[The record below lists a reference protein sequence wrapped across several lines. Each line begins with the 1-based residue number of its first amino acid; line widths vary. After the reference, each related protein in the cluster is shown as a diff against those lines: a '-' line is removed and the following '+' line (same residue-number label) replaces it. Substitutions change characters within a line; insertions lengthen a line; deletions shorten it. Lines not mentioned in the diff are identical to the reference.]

1 MTLDIVKYII
11 LTRTLV
17 LNRSETTL
25 LNYPILRHG
34 SPLARYD
41 LNRFD
46 NTCLSRQVRQVE
58 MHDSKGDGDRSGK
71 TVTITLDNLYM
82 YYVSSTY
89 IPTFLLIFIGMLT
102 FFFPLDDF
110 NDRIMV
116 SLTSLLVL
124 AALFT
129 QVSGSGP

>member
-1 MTLDIVKYII
+1 
-11 LTRTLV
+11 
-17 LNRSETTL
+17 
-25 LNYPILRHG
+25 
-34 SPLARYD
+34 
-41 LNRFD
+41 
-46 NTCLSRQVRQVE
+46 